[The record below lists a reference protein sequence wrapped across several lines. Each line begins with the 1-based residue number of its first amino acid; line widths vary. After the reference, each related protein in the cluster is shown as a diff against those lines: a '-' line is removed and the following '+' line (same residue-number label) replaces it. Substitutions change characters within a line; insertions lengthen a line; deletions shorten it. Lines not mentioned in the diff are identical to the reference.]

1 MSFDQNAFLIIFTG
15 ALIAVSCG
23 LVGSFLMLRKM
34 AMTGDAISHAVLPGI
49 VIAFLVSGSRE
60 GFSMIIGA
68 GLFGVV
74 ATVLIEYLVTK
85 VRLQADASIGVTF
98 TLLFAV
104 GIILITFFAGQVDLD
119 QDCVLYGEIAYIPID
134 LWITSNQT
142 NMGPRVM
149 YLALINLTLVLAFIL
164 LFYKELKLSTFD
176 GQFATTIGLSTT
188 AVNYGLMGMV
198 SYTTVSS
205 FEAVGAILVV
215 AFLAVPPAIAY
226 LWTKKLNKML
236 ILTVLIGVAI
246 SFLGYYLAY
255 YINSSIA
262 GAMAS
267 VAGMMLLFSVIAQQ
281 KNLQRI
287 IQSARGGSLP
297 AKAPEGKLSETL

>member
-15 ALIAVSCG
+15 ALIAISCG
-23 LVGSFLMLRKM
+23 LLGSFLMLRKM

-49 VIAFLVSGSRE
+49 VIAFLISGSRE
-60 GFSMIIGA
+60 GLSMIIGA
-68 GLFGVV
+68 GLFGVI

-98 TLLFAV
+98 TFLFAV
-104 GIILITFFAGQVDLD
+104 GIILITLFAGQVDLD
-119 QDCVLYGEIAYIPID
+119 QDCVLYGEIAYVPID

-149 YLALINLTLVLAFIL
+149 YLAIINLILVVAFIL
-164 LFYKELKLSTFD
+164 LFFKELKLSTFD
-176 GQFATTIGLSTT
+176 RQFAATIGLSTT

-226 LWTKKLNKML
+226 LWTKKLKKML
-236 ILTVLIGVAI
+236 MLTVLVGIATA
-246 SFLGYYLAY
+246 FLGYYLAY

-267 VAGMMLLFSVIAQQ
+267 VAGLMLLMSIIAQH
-281 KNLQRI
+281 KKIRTLIYSSGLDKKTTAN
-287 IQSARGGSLP
+287 P
-297 AKAPEGKLSETL
+297 AGI

>member
-15 ALIAVSCG
+15 ALIAISCG
-23 LVGSFLMLRKM
+23 LLGTFLMLRKM

-49 VIAFLVSGSRE
+49 VIAFLISGSRE
-60 GFSMIIGA
+60 GFAMIIGA

-74 ATVLIEYLVTK
+74 ATILIEYLVTR

-98 TLLFAV
+98 TLLFAI

-119 QDCVLYGEIAYIPID
+119 QDCVLYGEIAYLPID
-134 LWITSNQT
+134 LWITSSGT
-142 NMGPRVM
+142 SMGPRVM
-149 YLALINLTLVLAFIL
+149 YLAIINLVLVLAFIVS
-164 LFYKELKLSTFD
+164 FFKELKLSTFD
-176 GQFATTIGLSTT
+176 SQFAATIGLSTT

-226 LWTKKLNKML
+226 LWTKDLKKLL
-236 ILTVLIGVAI
+236 RLTVLVGIAV
-246 SFLGYYLAY
+246 SFFGYYLAY

-262 GAMAS
+262 GAMAT
-267 VAGMMLLFSVIAQQ
+267 VAGIMLLASILVHHKKLRTAVRF
-281 KNLQRI
+281 K
-287 IQSARGGSLP
+287 P
-297 AKAPEGKLSETL
+297 AINMGRSSGTSTANR

>member
-23 LVGSFLMLRKM
+23 LLGSFLMLRKM

-49 VIAFLVSGSRE
+49 VIAFLISGSRE
-60 GFSMIIGA
+60 GFAMIIGA
-68 GLFGVV
+68 GLFGVI

-98 TLLFAV
+98 TLLFAM

-119 QDCVLYGEIAYIPID
+119 QDCVLYGEIAYVPID

-149 YLALINLTLVLAFIL
+149 YLSIINLILVVAFIL
-164 LFYKELKLSTFD
+164 LFFKELKLSTFD
-176 GQFATTIGLSTT
+176 SQFAATIGLSTT

-226 LWTKKLNKML
+226 LWTKKLTKML
-236 ILTVLIGVAI
+236 VLTVLIGIAT
-246 SFLGYYLAY
+246 SFFGYYLAY

-267 VAGMMLLFSVIAQQ
+267 VAGLMLLVSIIAQH
-281 KNLQRI
+281 KKVRRLI
-287 IQSARGGSLP
+287 YPLGSNRKSTTQP
-297 AKAPEGKLSETL
+297 SMV

>member
-49 VIAFLVSGSRE
+49 VIAFLISGSRE

-104 GIILITFFAGQVDLD
+104 GIILITFFAGDVDLD

-149 YLALINLTLVLAFIL
+149 YLAILNLILVLVFIL
-164 LFYKELKLSTFD
+164 LFFKELKLSTFD
-176 GQFATTIGLSTT
+176 SQFAASIGLSTT

-226 LWTKKLNKML
+226 LWTKDLKKML
-236 ILTVLIGVAI
+236 GLTIFIGIAV

-262 GAMAS
+262 GAMAT
-267 VAGMMLLFSVIAQQ
+267 VAGAMLLLSIIAQLR
-281 KNLQRI
+281 KVKLFVR
-287 IQSARGGSLP
+287 SLPMHAHSPSEAHGSLRH
-297 AKAPEGKLSETL
+297 

>member
-49 VIAFLVSGSRE
+49 VIAFLISGSRE

-68 GLFGVV
+68 GLFGVI

-149 YLALINLTLVLAFIL
+149 YLAILNLILVVVFIL
-164 LFYKELKLSTFD
+164 LFFKELKLSTFD
-176 GQFATTIGLSTT
+176 SQFAATIGLSTT

-226 LWTKKLNKML
+226 LWTKDLKKML
-236 ILTVLIGVAI
+236 GLTVFIGIAV

-262 GAMAS
+262 GAMAT
-267 VAGMMLLFSVIAQQ
+267 VAGIMLLVSIIAQQ
-281 KNLQRI
+281 KKVKLFVK
-287 IQSARGGSLP
+287 SLP
-297 AKAPEGKLSETL
+297 GHANSPSETPHSLRH

>member
-23 LVGSFLMLRKM
+23 LLGSFLMLRKM

-49 VIAFLVSGSRE
+49 VIAFLISGSRE
-60 GFSMIIGA
+60 GFAMIIGA
-68 GLFGVV
+68 GLLGVV
-74 ATVLIEYLVTK
+74 ATVLIEYLVAK
-85 VRLQADASIGVTF
+85 VKLQADASIGVTF
-98 TLLFAV
+98 TLLFAI
-104 GIILITFFAGQVDLD
+104 GIILISAFAKQVDLD

-149 YLALINLTLVLAFIL
+149 YLAILNLILVLVFIL
-164 LFYKELKLSTFD
+164 LFFKELKLSTFD
-176 GQFATTIGLSTT
+176 SQFAASIGLSTT

-226 LWTKKLNKML
+226 LWTKDLKKML
-236 ILTVLIGVAI
+236 GLTVFIGIAV

-262 GAMAS
+262 GAMAT
-267 VAGMMLLFSVIAQQ
+267 VAGIMLLASILVHQ
-281 KNLQRI
+281 KKFRTAI
-287 IQSARGGSLP
+287 GSKSAINIETSSGTST
-297 AKAPEGKLSETL
+297 AKR

>member
-23 LVGSFLMLRKM
+23 LLGSFLMLRKM

-49 VIAFLVSGSRE
+49 VIAFLLSGSRE

-68 GLFGVV
+68 GLFGVI
-74 ATVLIEYLVTK
+74 ATILIEYLVTK

-98 TLLFAV
+98 TLLFAL

-119 QDCVLYGEIAYIPID
+119 QDCVLYGEIAYVPID
-134 LWITSNQT
+134 LWITSNHT

-149 YLALINLTLVLAFIL
+149 YLAIINLILVVIFIL
-164 LFYKELKLSTFD
+164 LFFKELKLSTFD
-176 GQFATTIGLSTT
+176 SQFAATIGLSTV

-226 LWTKKLNKML
+226 LWTKDLKKML
-236 ILTVLIGVAI
+236 GLTVVIGIIV
-246 SFLGYYLAY
+246 SFFGYYLAY

-262 GAMAS
+262 GAMAT
-267 VAGMMLLFSVIAQQ
+267 VAGILLLVSIIAQQ
-281 KNLQRI
+281 KKVKLL
-287 IQSARGGSLP
+287 IQASRRNTPVNMS
-297 AKAPEGKLSETL
+297 TT

>member
-15 ALIAVSCG
+15 ALIAISCG
-23 LVGSFLMLRKM
+23 LLGSFLMLRKM

-49 VIAFLVSGSRE
+49 VIAFLISGSRE
-60 GFSMIIGA
+60 GLSMIIGA
-68 GLFGVV
+68 GLFGVI

-98 TLLFAV
+98 TFLFAV
-104 GIILITFFAGQVDLD
+104 GIILITLFAGQVDLD
-119 QDCVLYGEIAYIPID
+119 QDCVLYGEIAYVPID

-149 YLALINLTLVLAFIL
+149 YLAIINLILVVAFIL
-164 LFYKELKLSTFD
+164 LFFKELKLSTFD
-176 GQFATTIGLSTT
+176 RQFAATIGLSTT

-226 LWTKKLNKML
+226 LWTKKLKKML
-236 ILTVLIGVAI
+236 MLTVLVGIATA
-246 SFLGYYLAY
+246 FLGYYLAY

-262 GAMAS
+262 GAMVS
-267 VAGMMLLFSVIAQQ
+267 VAGLMLLMSIIAQH
-281 KNLQRI
+281 KKIRTLIYSSGLDKKTTAN
-287 IQSARGGSLP
+287 P
-297 AKAPEGKLSETL
+297 AGI

>member
-23 LVGSFLMLRKM
+23 LLGTFLMLRKM

-49 VIAFLVSGSRE
+49 VIAFLISGSRE
-60 GFSMIIGA
+60 GFAMIIGA
-68 GLFGVV
+68 GLLGVV
-74 ATVLIEYLVTK
+74 ATVLIEYLVAK
-85 VRLQADASIGVTF
+85 VKLQADASIGVTF
-98 TLLFAV
+98 TFLFAI
-104 GIILITFFAGQVDLD
+104 GIILISVFANQVDLD
-119 QDCVLYGEIAYIPID
+119 QDCVLYGEIAYVPID
-134 LWITSNQT
+134 LWITSDNI

-149 YLALINLTLVLAFIL
+149 YLAIVNLVLIL
-164 LFYKELKLSTFD
+164 LFIILFFKELKLSTFD
-176 GQFATTIGLSTT
+176 SQFAATMGLSTT

-226 LWTKKLNKML
+226 LWTKDLKKLL
-236 ILTVLIGVAI
+236 GLTVLIGVAV
-246 SFLGYYLAY
+246 SFVGYYLAY

-262 GAMAS
+262 GAMAT
-267 VAGMMLLFSVIAQQ
+267 VAGIMLVASILVQ
-281 KNLQRI
+281 
-287 IQSARGGSLP
+287 
-297 AKAPEGKLSETL
+297 

>member
-15 ALIAVSCG
+15 ALIAISCG
-23 LVGSFLMLRKM
+23 LLGSFLMLRKM

-49 VIAFLVSGSRE
+49 VIAFLISGSRE
-60 GFSMIIGA
+60 GLSMIIGA
-68 GLFGVV
+68 GLFGVI

-98 TLLFAV
+98 TFLFAV
-104 GIILITFFAGQVDLD
+104 GIILITLFAGQVDLD
-119 QDCVLYGEIAYIPID
+119 QDCVLYGEIAYVPID

-149 YLALINLTLVLAFIL
+149 YLAIINLILVVAFIL
-164 LFYKELKLSTFD
+164 LFFKELKLSTFD
-176 GQFATTIGLSTT
+176 RQFAATIGLSTT

-226 LWTKKLNKML
+226 LWTKKLKKML
-236 ILTVLIGVAI
+236 MLTVLVGIATA
-246 SFLGYYLAY
+246 FLGYYLAY

-267 VAGMMLLFSVIAQQ
+267 VAGLMLLMSIIAQH
-281 KNLQRI
+281 KKIRTLI
-287 IQSARGGSLP
+287 YSSGSDKKTTANP
-297 AKAPEGKLSETL
+297 AGI

>member
-1 MSFDQNAFLIIFTG
+1 MSFDHNAFLIIFTG
-15 ALIAVSCG
+15 ALIAISCG
-23 LVGSFLMLRKM
+23 LLGSFLMLRKM

-49 VIAFLVSGSRE
+49 VIAFLISGSRE

-68 GLFGVV
+68 GLFGVA

-98 TLLFAV
+98 TLLFAI
-104 GIILITFFAGQVDLD
+104 GIIFITFFAGQVDLD
-119 QDCVLYGEIAYIPID
+119 QDCVLYGEIAYVPID
-134 LWITSNQT
+134 LWITANDT

-149 YLALINLTLVLAFIL
+149 YLAIVNLVLVLMFIM

-176 GQFATTIGLSTT
+176 SQFAATIGLSTT

-215 AFLAVPPAIAY
+215 ALLAVPPATAY
-226 LWTKKLNKML
+226 LWTKDLKKLL
-236 ILTVLIGVAI
+236 LLTAVIGVTV

-267 VAGMMLLFSVIAQQ
+267 VAGGLLLLSVIAQQ
-281 KNLQRI
+281 RKVMQFIRTAKGEFRTAAHKGNL
-287 IQSARGGSLP
+287 SHSN
-297 AKAPEGKLSETL
+297 